1 MSKSDRV
8 VVHDGRGNAYSM
20 DKPAYGGG
28 GVTVEFN
35 GPVVCL
41 KSVDSYGNVKD
52 QLCVPIPQTQ
62 PAPAAGGTGNGSKGG
77 CGCP

>member
-28 GVTVEFN
+28 GVTV
-35 GPVVCL
+35 
-41 KSVDSYGNVKD
+41 D